1 MPELKHKALPSY
13 LKSLGDE
20 VIPSLIFIWG
30 ERFLCRKIFDGII
43 DFLLPGKEREI
54 GYELLEGDDA
64 VISVMIERLST
75 FSVFQ
80 KRRVVAARGIP
91 IFSSQGTAASQSVK
105 PDDLVRFKHFIEKG
119 IPEDHFL
126 VLTSET
132 ADRRK
137 GIFSI
142 FKERGLAIDCTVP
155 KGDRKADQGEKTA
168 LLRFTMDEILV
179 KSGKNIDGNAFQRLT
194 EMTGFEPATFADDLE
209 RLVAFIGDRKVIT
222 LSDVESIVKRTKQ
235 DALFELNNAVSDKKL
250 EASIFYFNSLTKS
263 GFHPLQLHAAL
274 TNHFRK
280 LFVVKNFILG
290 EREKGNVCWRK
301 GNRNY
306 NLFMKETMPWIV
318 KSDEELLST
327 LAQWER
333 SLEGEGGAGTA
344 QGKGKGKKKP
354 ATDLLIAPNPKNG
367 YPVFQLFLKSDLFT
381 FHSLCRVMA
390 ELAELDYQLKTS
402 SDGDPNLLLEA
413 FIINICME
421 QK

>member
-1 MPELKHKALPSY
+1 MPELKHKELPSY
-13 LKSLGDE
+13 LKSLENE
-20 VIPSLIFIWG
+20 VMPPLIFIWG
-30 ERFLCRKIFDGII
+30 ERFLCRKIFDAII

-64 VISVMIERLST
+64 VISGMIERLST

-80 KRRVVAARGIP
+80 KRRVVAVKAVP
-91 IFSSQGTAASQSVK
+91 IFSSQGTASQSVK
-105 PDDLVRFKHFIEKG
+105 PDDLVRLKNFIEKG

-137 GIFSI
+137 GIFST

-168 LLRFTMDEILV
+168 LLRFTMDEILA
-179 KSGKNIDGNAFQRLT
+179 KSGKKIDGNAFQRLT

-209 RLVAFIGDRKVIT
+209 RLVAFIGDRKAIT
-222 LSDVESIVKRTKQ
+222 LSDVECIVKRTKQ

-250 EASIFYFNSLTKS
+250 DAAIFYFNSLAKS

-280 LFVVKNFILG
+280 LFMVKNFILG

-318 KSDEELLST
+318 KRDEALLNT
-327 LAQWER
+327 LTQWETA
-333 SLEGEGGAGTA
+333 LKGEGTVLKS
-344 QGKGKGKKKP
+344 KGKAKKKP
-354 ATDLLIAPNPKNG
+354 TTDLLIAPNPKNG

-381 FHSLCRVMA
+381 FHSLCQAMTD
-390 ELAELDYQLKTS
+390 LAELDYQLKTS
-402 SDGDPNLLLEA
+402 SDGDPKLLLEA
-413 FIINICME
+413 LIINICMG
-421 QK
+421 